1 MIICTR
7 QLGKELGGSCEKQ
20 MVDHARMYFF
30 KTLYSVSS
38 LLFFLSSL
46 QNIYNKISE
55 EINSF
60 LFSFFFPSS
69 CVSVTSTMNLRNLT
83 KIKTRHHMIPV
94 EDENFHSLLK
104 F

>member
-38 LLFFLSSL
+38 LLFFLSLL

-60 LFSFFFPSS
+60 LFSFFSFFL
-69 CVSVTSTMNLRNLT
+69 CFCHIN
-83 KIKTRHHMIPV
+83 
-94 EDENFHSLLK
+94 DESQESN
-104 F
+104 